1 LKVGVCP
8 VAVYI
13 DCDGWRGLW
22 PIDAVKVKAL
32 RKLILPRLWRYEPKL
47 GVDMALE
54 GDERSAA
61 TALASLPLMTP
72 ARLRVLL
79 HHERPSTVVHWLATG
94 KWREKASPVIRALLE
109 SRRDAA
115 RSSLRVPT
123 ASSADGLALGRLW
136 QDHLCSQGGIGEEGL
151 GIEVHQLGQKGYPA
165 ELAVDPSAP
174 ALIFARGAMSS
185 LCSRRVGIIGSRHAT
200 AYGRSFAHM
209 LGRSLAANGVSVISG
224 LARGIDGS
232 AHRGALEIFQATT
245 SKNSSEPLPQISDI
259 HQTGGRPVGVVASGL
274 DVIYPP
280 EHRDLWS
287 EVANHGLLL
296 SESPPG
302 TVPAPFRFPLRN
314 RIIAALSEVL
324 VVVES
329 KVDGG
334 SMITVR
340 HALRRGITV
349 MAVPGTTSTRASEG
363 TNLLLR
369 DGALVALTPDDV
381 LCALDLDTRR
391 QVPYADIRP
400 QPLGIDAEVLKLFD
414 HEPLTLDDVVT
425 RRGDPSIVSLGE
437 VAMSLG
443 RLETLGWVQCT
454 AGWFER
460 VHVSIFK

>member
-1 LKVGVCP
+1 
-8 VAVYI
+8 
-13 DCDGWRGLW
+13 
-22 PIDAVKVKAL
+22 
-32 RKLILPRLWRYEPKL
+32 
-47 GVDMALE
+47 MALE
-54 GDERSAA
+54 GEERRAA
-61 TALASLPLMTP
+61 VALASLPLMTP

-79 HHERPSTVVHWLATG
+79 HQQMPSTVVHWLVTG
-94 KWREKASPVIRALLE
+94 NWRDQAPPVVRALLE

-115 RSSLRVPT
+115 RSSLRVPP
-123 ASSADGLALGRLW
+123 ASPADELPLGRRW
-136 QDHLCSQGGIGEEGL
+136 QDHLCSQGGDEGEAS
-151 GIEVHQLGQKGYPA
+151 GIEVHQLGHDGYPA

-174 ALIFARGAMSS
+174 ALIFTRGAMNS

-200 AYGRSFAHM
+200 AYGRSFAQQ
-209 LGRSLAANGVSVISG
+209 LGRSLAAHGVSVVSG

-232 AHRGALEIFQATT
+232 AHRGALEILRDTPP
-245 SKNSSEPLPQISDI
+245 NYPSEPSPQIIAASL
-259 HQTGGRPVGVVASGL
+259 TVGRPVGVVASGL
-274 DVIYPP
+274 DVVYPP
-280 EHRDLWS
+280 EHRDLWT
-287 EVANHGLLL
+287 EVATEGLLL

-391 QVPYADIRP
+391 QVPYADLRP
-400 QPLGIDAEVLKLFD
+400 QPLGIDAEVLELFG

-425 RRGDPSIVSLGE
+425 RRGDPTIVSLGE
-437 VAMSLG
+437 VAISLG

-460 VHVSIFK
+460 VHVSSFK